1 MNYLDRNNI
10 SSQKL
15 RGYAA
20 DAISGL
26 AIIKGNTPQDDY
38 ILLTDNSLIKNF
50 DDAYINDMKALS
62 MNNDIAKIL
71 DSYLNKK

>member
-26 AIIKGNTPQDDY
+26 AIIKSNTPQDDY

>member
-10 SSQKL
+10 SSLKL

-20 DAISGL
+20 NAISGL

-38 ILLTDNSLIKNF
+38 IILTDNSQAKIF
-50 DDAYINDMKALS
+50 ADSYINDMKALAADS
-62 MNNDIAKIL
+62 DIAKIF
-71 DSYLNKK
+71 DTYLSKK